1 MNHYHTPYWLISF
14 VIWGFL
20 VLSGSVLAQD
30 MSADAILAE
39 LEEATNTIID
49 SQFLLTGDITDADG
63 TTYTLEIDVQ
73 LMPEEELAYAYII
86 QPDAIADNFIILDGD
101 VVYNYQYLTNQVIL
115 LPADDPD
122 ALGGLLPADAN
133 VGADIGTDADSNQ
146 DFDVQLNLSLLF
158 EGWQPSVEGYTST
171 PEGDAYILRFDNV
184 SEQEDI
190 LVDYVRAQVLDGSLE
205 QQTWAPYQLEFFSLA
220 DAENSTSED
229 STSENSADATPIATL
244 IFRDFVRNVGL
255 NPEDLR
261 YLPPDAEIID
271 ER

>member
-1 MNHYHTPYWLISF
+1 MHKMNHYRKLPTKLRL
-14 VIWGFL
+14 VIGVCA
-20 VLSGSVLAQD
+20 VLFTGALAQD
-30 MSADAILAE
+30 MSAEAILAA
-39 LEEATNTIID
+39 LEETADTTFD

-63 TTYTLEIDVQ
+63 TVYTLEIDVQ
-73 LMPEEELAYAYII
+73 IIPAEELAFAYII

-133 VGADIGTDADSNQ
+133 VGDDMSSDVGNDDSTEG
-146 DFDVQLNLSLLF
+146 FEVQLNLNMLF

-171 PEGDAYILRFDNV
+171 PEGDAYIMRFDNI
-184 SEQEDI
+184 SEQEEI
-190 LVDYVRAQVLDGSLE
+190 IIAYVQAQVIDGSLE
-205 QQTWAPYQLEFFSLA
+205 GQTWAPYQLEFY
-220 DAENSTSED
+220 SED
-229 STSENSADATPIATL
+229 NSEDASDAAPIATL
-244 IFRDFVRNVGL
+244 IFRDFMRNVGL

>member
-1 MNHYHTPYWLISF
+1 MEAT
-14 VIWGFL
+14 
-20 VLSGSVLAQD
+20 SGSHSGNLGWKLGLVIGVCAVLFTGALAQD
-30 MSADAILAE
+30 MGAEAILAA
-39 LEEATNTIID
+39 LEETADTTFD
-49 SQFLLTGDITDADG
+49 SQFVLTGDITDADG
-63 TTYTLEIDVQ
+63 TVYSLEIDVQ
-73 LMPEEELAYAYII
+73 IIPAEELAFAYII

-133 VGADIGTDADSNQ
+133 VGDDSEQ
-146 DFDVQLNLSLLF
+146 DFEVQLDLNMLF

-171 PEGDAYILRFDNV
+171 PEGDAYIMRFDDV
-184 SEQEDI
+184 SEQEEVI
-190 LVDYVRAQVLDGSLE
+190 IEYVQAQVIDGSLE
-205 QQTWAPYQLEFFSLA
+205 GQTWAPYRLEFYSG
-220 DAENSTSED
+220 DSSED
-229 STSENSADATPIATL
+229 ASDAAPVATL
-244 IFRDFVRNVGL
+244 IFRDFMRNVGL

>member
-1 MNHYHTPYWLISF
+1 MNRYRKLPTLQKLHL
-14 VIWGFL
+14 VIGVCA
-20 VLSGSVLAQD
+20 VLFTGALAQD
-30 MSADAILAE
+30 MSAEAILAA
-39 LEEATNTIID
+39 LEETADTTFD

-63 TTYTLEIDVQ
+63 TVYTLEIDVQ
-73 LMPEEELAYAYII
+73 IIPAEELAFAYII

-133 VGADIGTDADSNQ
+133 VGDDVGSNDSAEG
-146 DFDVQLNLSLLF
+146 FELQLDLNLLF

-171 PEGDAYILRFDNV
+171 PEGDAYVLRFDNV
-184 SEQEDI
+184 SEQEEI
-190 LVDYVRAQVLDGSLE
+190 VIAYVQAQVIDGSLE
-205 QQTWAPYQLEFFSLA
+205 GQTWAPYQLELFN
-220 DAENSTSED
+220 AEDE
-229 STSENSADATPIATL
+229 APVATL
-244 IFRDFVRNVGL
+244 IFRDFMRNVGL

>member
-1 MNHYHTPYWLISF
+1 MQKMNRYRKLLWMIF
-14 VIWGFL
+14 VIGIYTWFFTG
-20 VLSGSVLAQD
+20 VLAQD
-30 MSADAILAE
+30 MSAEDILAA
-39 LEEATNTIID
+39 LETSADTTVD

-63 TTYTLEIDVQ
+63 TMYTLEIDVQ
-73 LMPEEELAYAYII
+73 LIPEEELIYAYII

-122 ALGGLLPADAN
+122 ALGGLLPADADVS
-133 VGADIGTDADSNQ
+133 VGNDSEQ
-146 DFDVQLNLSLLF
+146 DFEFQLDLNMLF

-171 PEGDAYILRFDNV
+171 PEGDAYVMRFDNV
-184 SEQEDI
+184 SEQEDMI
-190 LVDYVRAQVLDGSLE
+190 IEYVQAQVIDGSLE
-205 QQTWAPYQLEFFSLA
+205 GQAWAPYQLEFFGA
-220 DAENSTSED
+220 GDA
-229 STSENSADATPIATL
+229 AGAAPVATL
-244 IFRDFVRNVGL
+244 IFRDFVRNAAL

>member
-1 MNHYHTPYWLISF
+1 MNRYRKLHTLQWKIRL
-14 VIWGFL
+14 VIGVCAVFFT
-20 VLSGSVLAQD
+20 GALAQD
-30 MSADAILAE
+30 MSAEAILAA
-39 LEEATNTIID
+39 LEETADTTFD
-49 SQFLLTGDITDADG
+49 SQFLLTGDIRDADG
-63 TTYTLEIDVQ
+63 TVYTLEIDVQ
-73 LMPEEELAYAYII
+73 IIPEEELAFAYII

-133 VGADIGTDADSNQ
+133 VGDDISGDVGGDDSAEGVE
-146 DFDVQLNLSLLF
+146 VQLDLNMLF

-171 PEGDAYILRFDNV
+171 PEGDAYIMRFDNV
-184 SEQEDI
+184 SEQDEI
-190 LVDYVRAQVLDGSLE
+190 IIEYVQAQVIDGSLE
-205 QQTWAPYQLEFFSLA
+205 GQIWAPYQLEFYG
-220 DAENSTSED
+220 ED
-229 STSENSADATPIATL
+229 SREDASDAAPVATL
-244 IFRDFVRNVGL
+244 IFRDFMRNVGL

>member
-1 MNHYHTPYWLISF
+1 MNLYRKSQWLMF
-14 VIWGFL
+14 VIGMCACFF
-20 VLSGSVLAQD
+20 VGALAQD
-30 MSADAILAE
+30 MSAEAILAE
-39 LEEATNTIID
+39 LEATADSTVD

-63 TTYTLEIDVQ
+63 TMYTLEIDVQ
-73 LMPEEELAYAYII
+73 IMPEEELAYAYII

-133 VGADIGTDADSNQ
+133 VGDDVDSGSEQ
-146 DFDVQLNLSLLF
+146 SFEVQLNLNMLF

-171 PEGDAYILRFDNV
+171 PEGDAYVLRFDNV
-184 SEQEDI
+184 SEQEEI
-190 LVDYVRAQVLDGSLE
+190 LIDYVRAQVLDGSLE
-205 QQTWAPYQLEFFSLA
+205 GQTWAPYQLEFFDIA
-220 DAENSTSED
+220 DTANTAD
-229 STSENSADATPIATL
+229 TADATPVATPVATL
-244 IFRDFVRNVGL
+244 VFRDFTRNIGL
-255 NPEDLR
+255 DAEDLR

>member
-1 MNHYHTPYWLISF
+1 MHKMNRYLTLNRYTTLGLISLAVWIF
-14 VIWGFL
+14 G
-20 VLSGSVLAQD
+20 GVLAQD
-30 MSADAILAE
+30 MSAEAILAE
-39 LEEATNTIID
+39 LETAADTTID

-73 LMPEEELAYAYII
+73 IIPDEALAFAYII

-115 LPADDPD
+115 LSANDPD

-133 VGADIGTDADSNQ
+133 VDVDNEQ
-146 DFDVQLNLSLLF
+146 DFALQLDLNLLF
-158 EGWQPSVEGYTST
+158 EGWQPSVEGYTNT
-171 PEGDAYILRFDNV
+171 PEGNAYVLRFDNV
-184 SEQEDI
+184 SEQEEIIIDF
-190 LVDYVRAQVLDGSLE
+190 VRAQVIDGSLE
-205 QQTWAPYQLEFFSLA
+205 GQLWAPYQLEFFSIPDDLPA
-220 DAENSTSED
+220 SEA
-229 STSENSADATPIATL
+229 TDATPVATL
-244 IFRDFVRNVGL
+244 VFRDFVRNIGL